1 MSSEQ
6 DFRVAVLGGGAAGFF
21 AAIRCKE
28 IHPNADV
35 VLVEATGKLL
45 SKVKVSGGGRCNVTT
60 AAPDHHSLLQGYPR
74 GSRPLKGLFHRFDN
88 HDAMDWFE
96 SRGVSLYAQEDG
108 RVFPTTDDSQ
118 TIVDLL
124 IDEARTCGVR
134 IESGTRVNSLEKSG
148 SNDWTLHTRA
158 SPLIANKVIICTGG
172 SPKRSGLEWLET
184 LGHEIVDPVPSLF
197 TFNMPGNEI
206 TELTGLSVPI
216 ATVNLVGTKLNTTGP
231 LLITHWGMSGPA
243 ILKMS
248 ALAARELAD
257 AEYTFQIRIR
267 WCGDQT
273 EEQLRNVIREAI
285 NSSGGKH
292 LHNYTPFDIPK
303 RLWSFLLGKCEFRS
317 DHQWSDLGK
326 KGINKLVD
334 KLMNDTYN
342 VEGKTTFKEEFVTCG
357 GVSLHSVNMKTMESK
372 VAPGIYFAGEV
383 LDIDGI
389 TGGYNFQAAWTT
401 AYVAG
406 ELAS

>member
-6 DFRVAVLGGGAAGFF
+6 DFRIAVLGGGAAGFF

-28 IHPNADV
+28 MHPHADV

-60 AAPDHHSLLQGYPR
+60 AAPDRQFLLQGYPR
-74 GSRPLKGLFHRFDN
+74 GSRQLKGLFHRFDN

-96 SRGVSLYAQEDG
+96 SKGVELYTQEDG
-108 RVFPTTDDSQ
+108 RVFPISDNSQ

-124 IDEARTCGVR
+124 IDQSRECGVQIKSR
-134 IESGTRVNSLEKSG
+134 TRVSALEQSG
-148 SNDWTLHTRA
+148 SSSWTLQTG
-158 SPLIANKVIICTGG
+158 STPIIADKVIICTGG

-184 LGHEIVDPVPSLF
+184 LGHDIVDPVPSLF
-197 TFNMPGNEI
+197 TFNMPGNPI
-206 TELTGLSVPI
+206 TELTGLSVPSAMVSLI
-216 ATVNLVGTKLNTTGP
+216 GTKLHSSGP

-257 AEYTFQIRIR
+257 MEYTFEIRIR
-267 WCGDQT
+267 WRGDKPEEHLRSVIT
-273 EEQLRNVIREAI
+273 ETMR
-285 NSSGGKH
+285 SSGGKQMYS
-292 LHNYTPFDIPK
+292 YTPFEIPK
-303 RLWSFLLGKCEFRS
+303 RLWSFLLGKCDFRS
-317 DHQWSDLGK
+317 DHHWSDLGK

-334 KLMNDTYN
+334 MLMNDTYN
-342 VEGKTTFKEEFVTCG
+342 VQGKTTFKEEFVTCG
-357 GVSLHSVNMKTMESK
+357 GISLQSVNMKTMESK
-372 VAPGIYFAGEV
+372 TAPGIYFAGEV